1 MNDTQQITLSYELLQ
16 LLAWLTENEPDKLKK
31 LVKCAYN
38 NGLKE
43 EIAIT
48 RRSRDTSLA
57 DTMQYT
63 LADFLNLFEIIL
75 QEVSEEN
82 ILQKVVEKKLL
93 PALDHIDSTECD
105 TATLQTSL
113 EKATS
118 RIESQPQANP
128 EELLFQELLKSWKP
142 KKETL
147 SN

>member
-31 LVKCAYN
+31 LVKYAYN

-43 EIAIT
+43 EFAYT
-48 RRSRDTSLA
+48 RRSKEISLA

-63 LADFLNLFEIIL
+63 LSDFLNLFEIIL
-75 QEVSEEN
+75 QEVAEEN
-82 ILQKVVEKKLL
+82 TLKKVVEKKLL
-93 PALDHIDSTECD
+93 PALDHIDTMACD
-105 TATLQTSL
+105 TATVQTSL

-118 RIESQPQANP
+118 KIESHPQINP
-128 EELLFQELLKSWKP
+128 EELLFQELLRSWKP

>member
-1 MNDTQQITLSYELLQ
+1 MNDTQQLTLSYELLQ

-31 LVKCAYN
+31 LVKYAYN

-43 EIAIT
+43 EISYT
-48 RRSRDTSLA
+48 RRSKDTSLA

-63 LADFLNLFEIIL
+63 LADFLNLFEVLL

-93 PALDHIDSTECD
+93 PALDHIDATACDNSTI
-105 TATLQTSL
+105 QTSL

-118 RIESQPQANP
+118 KIETHPHANP
-128 EELLFQELLKSWKP
+128 EELLFQELLRSWKP

>member
-31 LVKCAYN
+31 LVKYAYN

-43 EIAIT
+43 EIILT
-48 RRSRDTSLA
+48 RRSKDSSLA

-63 LADFLNLFEIIL
+63 LADFLSLFEMLL

-82 ILQKVVEKKLL
+82 NLQKVVEKKLL
-93 PALDHIDSTECD
+93 PALDHIDSTACD
-105 TATLQTSL
+105 GATVQTSL

-118 RIESQPQANP
+118 KIEAQPHINP
-128 EELLFQELLKSWKP
+128 QELLFQELLRSWKP

-147 SN
+147 PN

>member
-31 LVKCAYN
+31 LVKYAYN
-38 NGLKE
+38 SGLKE
-43 EIAIT
+43 EIACT
-48 RRSRDTSLA
+48 RRSRDVSLA

-75 QEVSEEN
+75 QEVTEEN
-82 ILQKVVEKKLL
+82 TLQKVVEKKLL
-93 PALDHIDSTECD
+93 PALDHIDTMACD
-105 TATLQTSL
+105 TATVQTSL

-118 RIESQPQANP
+118 KIESHPQVNP

>member
-31 LVKCAYN
+31 LVKYAYN

>member
-31 LVKCAYN
+31 LVKYAYN
-38 NGLKE
+38 NGLKD
-43 EIAIT
+43 EIVST

-63 LADFLNLFEIIL
+63 LADFLSLFEILL
-75 QEVSEEN
+75 QEVAEEN
-82 ILQKVVEKKLL
+82 TLQKVVEKKLL
-93 PALDHIDSTECD
+93 PALDHIDVTACD
-105 TATLQTSL
+105 SATLQTTL

-118 RIESQPQANP
+118 KIESHPQANP